1 MFAVLVFVVVAREL
15 DQRLD
20 YTVYLSGL
28 EAKRALGEVTKDHG
42 ATVDP
47 FSLPD
52 SPDYGGVILYV
63 QLVAPDGTV
72 IQRSDNLDADI
83 PVSRKTL
90 EQVLSSE
97 RTPKEGYSDT
107 IGILGERLAVY
118 SARWETP
125 DGRIGDAM
133 PEGQSTGLAVLQI
146 AAAEPTS
153 ERDLWTLGI
162 VLGLVVLAAT
172 GIAAFAGWRIVA
184 TALRPVDD
192 MSRAARAIGAEADFS
207 RRLPTPAEPDELGRL
222 AVTFNEMLADL
233 ERAFATQR
241 RFLADAAHELRTPLT
256 VVRASAE
263 TWLRGDRAEERETA
277 ARVVAREADRMGR
290 LVADLLTLAR
300 GDANQPQVRRPV
312 QLDAILVDVYRQAL
326 SLTDTVSLTLGEF
339 DQVTVIG
346 DPDRLRQL
354 VLNLVDNAI
363 RYTPDGGQVT
373 LDLAKADGAA
383 TLRVRDTGAG
393 IPPEDLPRIFD
404 RFYRIDVARTR
415 QSGGAG
421 LGLAISQEIAQA
433 HGGRIAVTSEAGHGT
448 EFTVHLPTGNAEI
461 V

>member
-28 EAKRALGEVTKDHG
+28 EAKRALNEVTKDHG

-63 QLVAPDGTV
+63 QLVGPDGTV
-72 IQRSDNLDADI
+72 IQRSGNLDADI

-90 EQVLSSE
+90 DQVLSSE

-107 IGILGERLAVY
+107 IGIPGERLAVY

-125 DGRIGDAM
+125 NGRMGDAL
-133 PEGQSTGLAVLQI
+133 PQGQTAALAVLQI

-162 VLGLVVLAAT
+162 VLGLVVLVAT

-207 RRLPTPAEPDELGRL
+207 RRLPPPPEPDELGRL

-263 TWLRGDRAEERETA
+263 TWLRGDKAEERETA

-326 SLTDTVSLTLGEF
+326 TLTDTVSLTLGEF
-339 DQVTVIG
+339 DQVTVSG

-354 VLNLVDNAI
+354 VLNLVDNAV

-373 LDLAKADGAA
+373 LDLAQAGGSAS
-383 TLRVRDTGAG
+383 LRVRDTGAG
-393 IPPEDLPRIFD
+393 IPPEELPRIFD
-404 RFYRIDVARTR
+404 RFYRIDAARTR

-433 HGGRIAVTSEAGHGT
+433 HGGRIEVTSEAGHGT
-448 EFTVHLPTGNAEI
+448 VFTVHLPTSDAGL